1 MKPMTPRNST
11 AFQRLATGNR
21 GVIKQF
27 ILIILGLI
35 IVSFGLWLWTEIK
48 NPNQR
53 IKRNLLLSKIL
64 QETGQS
70 SEKEISTIQ
79 LFFASKAKFSLAVEK
94 REIKGESSSVQQ
106 EACRALSELIKGPTQ
121 DGLSSTIPVGT
132 KLRSFYLDKN
142 GVGYADFSKEM
153 IKNHQGGS
161 WGELLTIYSI
171 VNTVTK
177 NFPQIHQVKL
187 LIDGLEVE
195 TLRGHLDTR
204 RAFSFNESLARTP
217 QQQ

>member
-11 AFQRLATGNR
+11 AFQRLAIGNE
-21 GVIKQF
+21 GIIKQF
-27 ILIILGLI
+27 ILIILALI
-35 IVSFGLWLWTEIK
+35 IVSFGLWLWTEVK

-53 IKRNLLLSKIL
+53 IKRNQLLSKIL

-70 SEKEISTIQ
+70 SEKELSTIQ
-79 LFFASKAKFSLAVEK
+79 LFFASKAKFSLAVET
-94 REIKGESSSVQQ
+94 REIKGENSSVQQ
-106 EACRALSELIKGPTQ
+106 EVYRALSELIKGPTL
-121 DGLSSTIPVGT
+121 DDLSPTIPVDT

-142 GVGYADFSKEM
+142 GVGYVDFSKEM

-161 WGELLTIYSI
+161 WGELITIYSI
-171 VNTVTK
+171 VNTITK
-177 NFPQIHQVKL
+177 NFPQVHQVKL

-204 RAFSFNESLARTP
+204 RAFSFNESLTRTP
-217 QQQ
+217 QKQ

>member
-1 MKPMTPRNST
+1 MIPRRRPVTPRRSG
-11 AFQRLATGNR
+11 TGDQ

-27 ILIILGLI
+27 ILIILALI
-35 IVSFGLWLWTEIK
+35 IAGFVLWLWTEVK
-48 NPNQR
+48 NPTQKV
-53 IKRNLLLSKIL
+53 KRNQLLAKIL
-64 QETGQS
+64 QETGQKK
-70 SEKEISTIQ
+70 EKKLLTVQ
-79 LFFASKAKFSLAVEK
+79 LFFASKAKFSLAVEE
-94 REIKGESSSVQQ
+94 REIEEEKSTVQQ
-106 EACRALSELIKGPTQ
+106 EVSLTISELIKGPAH
-121 DGLSSTIPVGT
+121 DDLSGTIPVGT

-177 NFPQIHQVKL
+177 NFPQVHQVKL

-195 TLRGHLDTR
+195 TLKGHLDIH
-204 RAFSFNESLARTP
+204 RAFSFNESLARTL
-217 QQQ
+217 

>member
-1 MKPMTPRNST
+1 MIFRKQ
-11 AFQRLATGNR
+11 AIFQKLLPGDQ
-21 GVIKQF
+21 GLIKQF
-27 ILIILGLI
+27 ILIILALI
-35 IVSFGLWLWTEIK
+35 IVCFGLWLWTEVK
-48 NPNQR
+48 NPGQR

-64 QETGQS
+64 QETGRS
-70 SEKEISTIQ
+70 GEKELSTVQ
-79 LFFASKAKFSLAVEK
+79 LFFASKEKFSLAVET
-94 REIKGESSSVQQ
+94 REIKGEKSSVQQ
-106 EACRALSELIKGPTQ
+106 EVYRALSELVKGPAH
-121 DGLSSTIPVGT
+121 DDLSSTIPAGT

-142 GVGYADFSKEM
+142 GVGYADFSKEL

-161 WGELLTIYSI
+161 FGELLTIYSI

-195 TLRGHLDTR
+195 TLKGHLDMR

-217 QQQ
+217 